1 MAAQMCL
8 GVSQSKENEL
18 SMRQFVEQYQDKLP
32 VLVEV
37 IDGHS
42 GGDPKLHS
50 FSSGDVRIVI

>member
-8 GVSQSKENEL
+8 GVSQTEL

-50 FSSGDVRIVI
+50 FSSGDVSIAI